1 MTARARNRWVN
12 SRTSARRRCVSLS
25 TPRYPKG
32 MVFAFAVPASA
43 QAPARVR
50 SELRERL
57 HETLDP
63 STASDLEL
71 LLSEVVTNAVRYGG
85 VGGEASIGVRIQ
97 IDSDMVSAQITDSGR
112 GFVPD
117 EPPKPRIERSPG
129 GFRLYLLDL
138 LSTRWGVERNE
149 TGFRVW
155 FRLTR

>member
-1 MTARARNRWVN
+1 
-12 SRTSARRRCVSLS
+12 
-25 TPRYPKG
+25 
-32 MVFAFAVPASA
+32 MVFAFAVPASP

-63 STASDLEL
+63 GTASDLQL

-85 VGGEASIGVRIQ
+85 MGRQASIGVQIQ
-97 IDSDMVSAQITDSGR
+97 IDDDIVSAQITDSGR

-117 EPPKPRIERSPG
+117 QPPRPRVERSAG
-129 GFRLYLLDL
+129 GFGLYLLDL

-155 FRLTR
+155 FRLAR

>member
-1 MTARARNRWVN
+1 
-12 SRTSARRRCVSLS
+12 
-25 TPRYPKG
+25 
-32 MVFAFAVPASA
+32 MVFAFAVPASP

-57 HETLDP
+57 RETLGP
-63 STASDLEL
+63 RMASDLEL

-85 VGGEASIGVRIQ
+85 MGGQASIEVEIRI
-97 IDSDMVSAQITDSGR
+97 DNDLVSAQITDSGR

-117 EPPKPRIERSPG
+117 QPPTPRVERSPG
-129 GFRLYLLDL
+129 GFGLYLLDL

-155 FRLTR
+155 FRLAR